1 MPTEGTDEGET
12 APTPDQKLPTEGTE
26 EGETAPTPDQKLPTE
41 STDEGETDTN
51 QKPMEYQIYQ
61 VRGNPTIKTGY
72 SASEWTAVIAG
83 FNCGAKQKHKATAL
97 TIMPMVDNTGEWRI
111 KCDIKDADDRYWD
124 VAVLFIRN
132 NMVNR
137 LNNFYR

>member
-1 MPTEGTDEGET
+1 GTDT
-12 APTPDQKLPTEGTE
+12 T
-26 EGETAPTPDQKLPTE
+26 
-41 STDEGETDTN
+41 STTDGTDTTSTTDGTDTTLTTDGTDTTSTTDGTDTTSTTDSIDTT

-61 VRGNPTIKTGY
+61 VKGNPTIKTGY

-83 FNCGAKQKHKATAL
+83 FNCGAKKKHKATAL
-97 TIMPMVDNTGEWRI
+97 TIMPVLDDGEWKI

-132 NMVNR
+132 NMVNM
-137 LNNFYR
+137 LNHFHR

>member
-1 MPTEGTDEGET
+1 TDTTSTTGEGDGTATTETTDT
-12 APTPDQKLPTEGTE
+12 T
-26 EGETAPTPDQKLPTE
+26 
-41 STDEGETDTN
+41 STTGEGETDTSSTTDATDTI

-61 VRGNPTIKTGY
+61 VKGNPTIKTGY

-97 TIMPMVDNTGEWRI
+97 TIMPIVDDGEWKI

-137 LNNFYR
+137 LSNFYR

>member
-1 MPTEGTDEGET
+1 MAKKKTEGVILNDLHDIYVASNTTSTGPV
-12 APTPDQKLPTEGTE
+12 APTVTT
-26 EGETAPTPDQKLPTE
+26 
-41 STDEGETDTN
+41 

-61 VRGNPTIKTGY
+61 VKGNPTIKTGY
-72 SASEWTAVIAG
+72 LGSEWTAVIAG
-83 FNCGAKQKHKATAL
+83 FNCGAQQKHKATAL
-97 TIMPMVDNTGEWRI
+97 TIMPVVDDGEWKI

-137 LNNFYR
+137 INNFYR